1 MALLAAA
8 FLSSISLRRQCSTK
22 KMFGEVNRALEQ
34 LDFQLKTQMKW
45 YDQVELKTY

>member
-8 FLSSISLRRQCSTK
+8 FLSFISLRQCSTK